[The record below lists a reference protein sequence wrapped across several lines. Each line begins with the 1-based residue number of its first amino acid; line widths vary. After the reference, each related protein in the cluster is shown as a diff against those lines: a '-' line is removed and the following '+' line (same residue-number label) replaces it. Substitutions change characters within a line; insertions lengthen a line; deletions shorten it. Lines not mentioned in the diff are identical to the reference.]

1 VPSMS
6 MEHNPAVVV
15 YGYQLG
21 SVRPG
26 NGSDIRSS
34 VTVVSKVFRFAGVI
48 KRDNVERPKAK
59 S

>member
-1 VPSMS
+1 MS